1 MKEGVARGAKRN
13 KVLLGIISGVAT
25 KSFVVDLKICH
36 GAAGLTFPSV
46 AM

>member
-1 MKEGVARGAKRN
+1 MYAGVAGSAQCN

-25 KSFVVDLKICH
+25 KYFVVDLKICH
-36 GAAGLTFPSV
+36 GAAGLAFPSV